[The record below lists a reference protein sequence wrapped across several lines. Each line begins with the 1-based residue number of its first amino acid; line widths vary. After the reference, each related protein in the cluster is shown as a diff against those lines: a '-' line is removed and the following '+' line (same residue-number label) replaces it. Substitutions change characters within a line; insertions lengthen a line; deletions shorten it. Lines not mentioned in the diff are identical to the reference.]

1 MGVGAAKRFS
11 ALKWTIV
18 ERMVWAWLL
27 TIPVAGAIAYG
38 SMRFLQAINYSN

>member
-27 TIPVAGAIAYG
+27 TIPVCGTIAYWL
-38 SMRFLQAINYSN
+38 MRLLQALGYAK

>member
-27 TIPVAGAIAYG
+27 TIPVSGTIAYLLMSLVHNLG
-38 SMRFLQAINYSN
+38 Q